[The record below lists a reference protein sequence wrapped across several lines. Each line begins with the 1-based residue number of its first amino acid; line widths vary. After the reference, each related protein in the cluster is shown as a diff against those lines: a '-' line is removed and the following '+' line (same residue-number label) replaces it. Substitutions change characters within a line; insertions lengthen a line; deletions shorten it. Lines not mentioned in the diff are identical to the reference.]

1 MLRHGR
7 IAARL
12 RRRQVAVGA
21 VAERGAQHDDGRGSP
36 IAIAAAAAGL
46 LAASALASAGW
57 GLRPRPGRVACAR
70 RHTGITTPA
79 RSPEDA
85 MARRRGDLSVRSTD
99 AAEDDG
105 GRGPAR
111 DSPGAGRG
119 GGRRRRSDLSGHV
132 PRHARR
138 RTRPAAHLPWR
149 VGHRRRGA
157 DPALEADR
165 RVARPDG
172 RAGGAVE
179 GRRAEGPPGSLQ
191 GGRHRDHQHDD
202 RRLQRRDLGRA
213 EGGGADRQRRRV
225 DQGRREA
232 RAAGDRIQLLRAP
245 PHRGLQ
251 ARGRPRRRRLHGLRL
266 HAVEGPAAA
275 RRRRHAHAGAAARTC
290 RPLPQD
296 DRPGGG
302 EGQRPPGPASR
313 TIRRCRCRA
322 APSRSWPP
330 SSTGRRTWIW

>member
-1 MLRHGR
+1 
-7 IAARL
+7 
-12 RRRQVAVGA
+12 
-21 VAERGAQHDDGRGSP
+21 
-36 IAIAAAAAGL
+36 
-46 LAASALASAGW
+46 
-57 GLRPRPGRVACAR
+57 
-70 RHTGITTPA
+70 
-79 RSPEDA
+79 
-85 MARRRGDLSVRSTD
+85 MARRRADLSFDRRTLLKTVGAAALLGTAP
-99 AAEDDG
+99 AAEATAAAA
-105 GRGPAR
+105 RGP
-111 DSPGAGRG
+111 
-119 GGRRRRSDLSGHV
+119 DLSGDV

-138 RTRPAAHLPWR
+138 RTGPAAHLP
-149 VGHRRRGA
+149 RRPGYRGRGA
-157 DPALEADR
+157 APALEADR

-225 DQGRREA
+225 DQGGREA

-266 HAVEGPAAA
+266 HPVEGPAAA
-275 RRRRHAHAGAAARTC
+275 RRCRHAHAGATARTC

-296 DRPGGG
+296 HRSRGR
-302 EGQRPPGPASR
+302 ESQRPPGPASR